1 MYHLKGIYM
10 NLKRASFTIALTGLI
25 FFITNSAIF
34 AQKVGFIASN
44 VIRNYFLDAKQA
56 EQRIQSIV
64 DEWKRTL
71 DVQQQE
77 IDALEFEIQKNR
89 LVWSDQERLEK
100 ERELEEMKRNRQAF
114 AKTKFE
120 PGGEYDVTVK
130 NIMLPVEQKIFAAI
144 QEIASNEGYD
154 IIWDQSTQ
162 PLVYVNFKY
171 DLTVKVLKKLG
182 VNVDELEKELQE
194 KISKDPRNVQRE
206 QTTPR
211 RKTRTRTITDDSR
224 EREIERPDATDETT
238 KPDESIEQKPEDI
251 QQRKRPR

>member
-1 MYHLKGIYM
+1 MKS
-10 NLKRASFTIALTGLI
+10 KIALLLLAMSLFI
-25 FFITNSAIF
+25 FPTTRLL

-89 LVWSDQERLEK
+89 LVWSDQERIEK
-100 ERELEEMKRNRQAF
+100 ERELEELKRNRQAF

-120 PGGEYDVTVK
+120 PGGEYDLTVK

-144 QEIASNEGYD
+144 QEIASKEGYD

-194 KISKDPRNVQRE
+194 KISKDPRNVPRE

-211 RKTRTRTITDDSR
+211 RKTRTRTVTDETR
-224 EREIERPDATDETT
+224 EREIERPDSTEDSKMIEET
-238 KPDESIEQKPEDI
+238 IEQKPEEF
-251 QQRKRPR
+251 QLRKKTK